1 MPYRLALFSAIMT
14 LALAHNGAAEPVS
27 SAVRS
32 ELVPTGQLRV
42 SIFVLPNVA
51 VRDGAGDLH
60 GVAVDLSRQLGK
72 ELGVPV
78 LVAAA
83 STPTVAVDQV
93 RSGDADLT
101 FLVNLPERAAV
112 IDFTPSYVDFEVSYL
127 VPAGS
132 DIHTMADVDRAPHRI
147 IAFEKGLIEQKLRRE
162 LHAATVVGSSMAS
175 PKIAL
180 DKLVAGQGD
189 AYSDVR
195 HLLVLLQQDL
205 PGSSI
210 VPGSFMNISLAIA
223 HPKNRPEEAAYLAQF
238 INDVKKSG
246 FLQQA
251 IDRAALHG
259 ANVPN

>member
-1 MPYRLALFSAIMT
+1 MT
-14 LALAHNGAAEPVS
+14 LMMVHTGAAEPAS
-27 SAVRS
+27 SAARS
-32 ELVPTGQLRV
+32 ELVPTGRLRV
-42 SIFVLPNVA
+42 SIFVLLNVA

-78 LVAAA
+78 LVTAA
-83 STPTVAVDQV
+83 STPTVAV

-101 FLVNLPERAAV
+101 FLVNLPERVAV
-112 IDFTPSYVDFEVSYL
+112 IDFTPSYVDLEVSYL

-195 HLLVLLQQDL
+195 HLLVLLQKDL

-223 HPKNRPEEAAYLAQF
+223 HPKNHPAEAAYLAQF
-238 INDVKKSG
+238 IEDMKESG
-246 FLQQA
+246 FLRQA
-251 IDRAALHG
+251 IDRADLHG